1 MSDKPEW
8 YEEAQAILGS
18 KGITDNESELSPWLT
33 DWRGRY
39 TGKAAA
45 MFSPAST
52 AEVAEIVKLAN
63 RHKLALV
70 PQGGNS
76 GMVGGA
82 TPDETGHAAILSLRR
97 MNQIRQINADDQ
109 LAICDGGVILQ
120 TFHEA
125 LEPHGQRFPLTLGGK
140 GSATIGGLVS
150 TNAGG
155 TQVLRHGTMRALVA
169 GVEAVLPDGSIYDGL
184 AALKKDN
191 RGYDLKQLLVGGEGT
206 LGIVTAA
213 TLKTCPA
220 LVDRCVSWVGVESPQ
235 AAYRLFQFINARKSQ
250 LMEGFEIV
258 PDSCLQAVLKHI
270 PDTRSPLSE
279 PTAWNALIEIVR
291 DQPEAEDPREIS
303 EALLAEAVEQGL
315 ALDATIASNETQAE
329 AFWKIRD
336 SIAEAER
343 ADGPALQH
351 DISVPVHQNGRFH
364 HGMRLPKLET
374 AFAGNRNRRLWSYG
388 RRQRPFPCSRTPP
401 VQVGHR
407 TGCQRTWPANHNT
420 HGTTIMVVACWRIH
434 IRRAW
439 HWSGDKVARTG
450 QIVWMMP
457 EPADNAIDQSSQ
469 WTPLNIMNPGKVGS
483 SCFGRDRLTKANTGD
498 CDTHTKTNLIAHSEN
513 RPWPQR
519 RQKHKHLP
527 MFYQGPRS
535 HLIQQGPC
543 RLAGQGLG
551 QRIDFM
557 QRTARHVPVTTDE
570 FIQCCKSQ
578 LSDRFFGRRQY
589 RTVDTDGAE

>member
-8 YEEAQAILGS
+8 YEEAQAILGP
-18 KGITDNESELSPWLT
+18 KGITDDESELSPWLT

-45 MFSPAST
+45 MLSPAST

-97 MNQIRQINADDQ
+97 MNQIRQINADDR
-109 LAICDGGVILQ
+109 LAICGAGVILQ

-184 AALKKDN
+184 SALKKDN
-191 RGYDLKQLLVGGEGT
+191 RGYDLKQLLIGGEGT

-250 LMEGFEIV
+250 FMEGFEIV

-351 DISVPVHQNGRFH
+351 DISVPVHQMADFITSATPEIEKAFPGTEVAAFGHMGDGNVHFH
-364 HGMRLPKLET
+364 VKGPASAVGHSWASEHALTITPMVHDLVI
-374 AFAGNRNRRLWSYG
+374 SYG
-388 RRQRPFPCSRTPP
+388 GSISAEHGIG
-401 VQVGHR
+401 QVKLDELER
-407 TGCQRTWPANHNT
+407 L
-420 HGTTIMVVACWRIH
+420 
-434 IRRAW
+434 
-439 HWSGDKVARTG
+439 SGGARTHSL
-450 QIVWMMP
+450 Q
-457 EPADNAIDQSSQ
+457 AIKRALD
-469 WTPLNIMNPGKVGS
+469 PNNIMNPGKLV
-483 SCFGRDRLTKANTGD
+483 
-498 CDTHTKTNLIAHSEN
+498 
-513 RPWPQR
+513 P
-519 RQKHKHLP
+519 
-527 MFYQGPRS
+527 
-535 HLIQQGPC
+535 
-543 RLAGQGLG
+543 LA
-551 QRIDFM
+551 
-557 QRTARHVPVTTDE
+557 
-570 FIQCCKSQ
+570 S
-578 LSDRFFGRRQY
+578 
-589 RTVDTDGAE
+589 